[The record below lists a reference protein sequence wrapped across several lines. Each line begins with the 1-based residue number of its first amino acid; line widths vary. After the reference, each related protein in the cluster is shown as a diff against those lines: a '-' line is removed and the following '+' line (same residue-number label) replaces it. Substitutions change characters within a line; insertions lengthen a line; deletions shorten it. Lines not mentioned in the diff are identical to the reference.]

1 MTKTTP
7 EKLSDGL
14 EILTSVETNLA
25 ADLESLKEL
34 TSKIYSESSK
44 LIDLY
49 DDLPLS
55 RMRKIKISIEKVL
68 DSRVEFLDRLEDLQ
82 EVYDCFS
89 SLVKDTNEF
98 RRYYEDVYMKSV
110 LDRQNRSSRDR

>member
-1 MTKTTP
+1 MSKTTP

-14 EILTSVETNLA
+14 EILKTVETNLHS
-25 ADLESLKEL
+25 DLEKLKDL

-49 DDLPLS
+49 DDLPLA

-68 DSRVEFLDRLEDLQ
+68 ETRVEFLDRLEDLQ
-82 EVYDCFS
+82 EVYDCFD
-89 SLVKDTNEF
+89 SLVEDTKEF
-98 RRYYEDVYMKSV
+98 RRYYEEVYMKSV
-110 LDRQNRSSRDR
+110 LERQNRSSRDR